1 MHIKEQL
8 LQNCVLE
15 VEEKNIEIQKYN
27 SIIEEKKGELIKQT
41 RLSRKQKEKME
52 VYFERQGQVE
62 TDFVS

>member
-1 MHIKEQL
+1 LHIKEQL